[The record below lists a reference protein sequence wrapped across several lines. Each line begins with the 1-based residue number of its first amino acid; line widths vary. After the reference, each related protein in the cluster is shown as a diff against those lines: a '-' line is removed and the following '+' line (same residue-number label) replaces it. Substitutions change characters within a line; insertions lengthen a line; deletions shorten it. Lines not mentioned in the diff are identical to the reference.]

1 MGGRLDGWVDG
12 LLEGPMGWQIIM
24 SERVEAGVVE
34 GTSWS
39 MGRKMDGWVGYLD
52 VWTRGQG
59 RGHMGEWMGSWV
71 CTAGGG

>member
-12 LLEGPMGWQIIM
+12 LLEGQMGWQIII

-39 MGRKMDGWVGYLD
+39 MGRKMDGWVG
-52 VWTRGQG
+52 
-59 RGHMGEWMGSWV
+59 
-71 CTAGGG
+71 